1 MRKVHI
7 FSVFLVSSLSNM
19 AFAFDAKDL
28 DGLWAES
35 MQNRYACTPTNRHQ
49 RFELS
54 ADLKTLT
61 ITTVPRFSKQAS
73 VTIHLLVTKTDDK
86 SIYFRFPG
94 EHSPP
99 DPLAGEFAI
108 TMIGPGVYR
117 WHVTSEHEALK
128 PAPIGIRCEP

>member
-1 MRKVHI
+1 MRKVYI
-7 FSVFLVSSLSNM
+7 VSVLLVGSLAIRAL
-19 AFAFDAKDL
+19 AFEAKDL

-54 ADLKTLT
+54 TDLKTLT

-94 EHSPP
+94 EHSPS